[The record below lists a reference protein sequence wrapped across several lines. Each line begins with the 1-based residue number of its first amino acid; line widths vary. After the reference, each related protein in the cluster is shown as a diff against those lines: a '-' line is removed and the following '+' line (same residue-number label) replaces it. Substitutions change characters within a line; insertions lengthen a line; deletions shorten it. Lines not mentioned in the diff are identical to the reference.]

1 MFWKVF
7 IDKKTGR
14 ELFAYS
20 LDGEG
25 GGEEQETKA
34 LLAYEKGIP
43 EDQILTI
50 IERRPE
56 PAEPSRGEMTAP
68 KEKTSTDPG
77 SIDEGGN
84 VTNVTP

>member
-34 LLAYEKGIP
+34 LLAYENGIP

-56 PAEPSRGEMTAP
+56 PAEPSRGEMVPP

-84 VTNVTP
+84 VTP